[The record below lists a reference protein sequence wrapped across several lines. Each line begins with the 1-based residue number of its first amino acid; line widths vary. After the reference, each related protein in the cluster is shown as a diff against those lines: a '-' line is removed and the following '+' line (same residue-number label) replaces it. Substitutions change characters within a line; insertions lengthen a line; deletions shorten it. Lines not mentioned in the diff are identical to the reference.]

1 MPWTGFVD
9 QVESTGSG
17 NTIPSPLFFHEV
29 SSKKDLAREIFNIK
43 KRVKQAT
50 TMGLKVH
57 IDADNSDGKIPVICA
72 GKVWVYNGYF
82 GT

>member
-1 MPWTGFVD
+1 
-9 QVESTGSG
+9 
-17 NTIPSPLFFHEV
+17 LFFHEV
-29 SSKKDLAREIFNIK
+29 SSNKHLAREIINIK

-72 GKVWVYNGYF
+72 GKV
-82 GT
+82 